1 MARRSKTLGGTESCR
16 VITHHNIFDFT
27 RIWDFTRI
35 CILQIRTDIL
45 GHNNLLVAK
54 LYEELAYAT
63 YVFEY
68 SKGNFD
74 KAEERAE
81 LAIQTMKRIIPA
93 NHLMVASS
101 QRVLA
106 LVLEE
111 IAIDMLPDNK
121 AKSSQMLARAEELHL
136 SAVKLTT
143 QAFGEK
149 NVQSA
154 KHYGNDNKYL
164 CW

>member
-1 MARRSKTLGGTESCR
+1 M
-16 VITHHNIFDFT
+16 
-27 RIWDFTRI
+27 

-154 KHYGNDNKYL
+154 KHYGNDNKYVGKIRKKN
-164 CW
+164 